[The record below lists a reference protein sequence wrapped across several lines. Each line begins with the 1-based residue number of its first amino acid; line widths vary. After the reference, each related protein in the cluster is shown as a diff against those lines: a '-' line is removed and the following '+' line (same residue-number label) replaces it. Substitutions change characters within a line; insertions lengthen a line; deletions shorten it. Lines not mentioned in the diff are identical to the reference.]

1 MFVFILLIVLFIQI
15 IQMSCSNTNCGLFKQ
30 VFIMVLFMLSLS
42 FSLSLFFFCDAFCLI
57 FIGVQLIYSVVLV
70 SSISQ
75 SELAVQIHISP
86 LFKIFFPKIGYYKML
101 SRIFC
106 AIQYILVSYLF
117 SVQQSAY
124 VNPNLP
130 IYLSPLFP
138 LLTISLF
145 STFVTLFLF
154 CN

>member
-86 LFKIFFPKIGYYKML
+86 LFKIFFSQNRLLQNAEQNFLCYIVYPCQL
-101 SRIFC
+101 SVFC
-106 AIQYILVSYLF
+106 IVECIC
-117 SVQQSAY
+117 QSQS
-124 VNPNLP
+124 PNLSLP
-130 IYLSPLFP
+130 SLPLVNNKFIFYICDS
-138 LLTISLF
+138 ISVL
-145 STFVTLFLF
+145 
-154 CN
+154 